1 MRSSILFLFVAK
13 LDNLKRRKGSVK
25 RRLLQVQWAVEGET
39 GDFERERERER
50 ERVRRVKCE
59 CDKGVT
65 YAKGRGEDATNL
77 QGYRQHK
84 FPGRN
89 KKLIF

>member
-39 GDFERERERER
+39 GDFERERERK
-50 ERVRRVKCE
+50 RVRRVKCE

>member
-65 YAKGRGEDATNL
+65 YAKGRGEYPSIL
-77 QGYRQHK
+77 C
-84 FPGRN
+84 
-89 KKLIF
+89 KLVAS